1 MFDHDRAAREFPHN
15 SNEASRKRW
24 RTLISSGVSE
34 TSVDF
39 ASPSGT
45 VRLYVT
51 TAVRVETDGGFSID
65 EFTDAAA
72 ATLVS
77 RLSKAAKR

>member
-1 MFDHDRAAREFPHN
+1 MSDRERAAREFPYN

-24 RTLISSGVSE
+24 RTLVSSSISEESF
-34 TSVDF
+34 DF
-39 ASPSGT
+39 HSPSGK

-51 TAVRVETDGGFSID
+51 TAVRVETDGGLSID
-65 EFTDAAA
+65 EFSDAAA